1 MTTITFSVIRS
12 YMEIDRDKY
21 ERITQQA
28 QQDKKN
34 RETKMKENENK
45 WDLLNKR
52 YRIAPQAPIF
62 PLVQWKPPEG
72 FEDNRY

>member
-1 MTTITFSVIRS
+1 
-12 YMEIDRDKY
+12 MEIDRDKY

-34 RETKMKENENK
+34 KETKRKDNEHK

-52 YRIAPQAPIF
+52 YRIEPQPPIF
-62 PLVQWKPPEG
+62 PLV
-72 FEDNRY
+72 